1 MHDFGYKN
9 GELHCEGVPLRTI
22 AQRVGTPFY
31 CYSSS
36 TLANHY
42 RAFDKAFAGVPHLIC
57 FAVKSNPGT
66 AVLRVL
72 CREGAGAD
80 IVSGGELFR
89 ALRAGID
96 PKKIVYAGVGK
107 RRDEIEY
114 ALKMDILMFN
124 VESGEELQAI
134 DRAAKDMH
142 TKARIA
148 LRVNPDID
156 PRTHAYISTGLKEN
170 KFGIPIEQALEF
182 YQTAKGLANVE
193 VVGIHQHIGSQ
204 ITEVQPFVD
213 ALTKLTG
220 FVKQL
225 RAAGVEIRY
234 INMGGGLGITYKD
247 ETPPLPKDVAAAVQP
262 LLKDCS
268 CTLVLEPGRAI
279 VGNAGILVTS
289 VLYHKESG
297 EKKFLIVDAGM
308 NDLIR
313 PSLYEAYHDIRPV
326 VQQDKP
332 APAVVDVVGP
342 ICESGDF
349 LAKDREL
356 PAVKQGELLAD
367 QLQGAA
373 VGVADADHA
382 SPPVSQEHRGLGRHA
397 RGEGQGRLGT
407 LQGGELGLQGLDGG
421 IQPIA
426 GVERAGLA
434 PFDHVQD
441 RRGGRKGKGGRGVDR
456 RVRAA
461 VGVLQ
466 LAGMHTEGPQA
477 LTLRHG
483 STPPSIAPGSPP
495 EPAAAR
501 RLGSRRGDRS
511 G

>member
-1 MHDFGYKN
+1 MHDFDYKN

-31 CYSSS
+31 CYSSN
-36 TLANHY
+36 TLASHF

-57 FAVKSNPGT
+57 FAVKSNPGA

-72 CREGAGAD
+72 GREGAGAD

-170 KFGIPIEQALEF
+170 KFGIPLERALEH
-182 YQTAKGLANVE
+182 YQIAKGLANTE

-204 ITEVQPFVD
+204 ITEIQPFVD
-213 ALTKLTG
+213 ALTKITG
-220 FVKQL
+220 FVREL
-225 RAAGVEIRY
+225 RAAGIGIKY

-247 ETPPLPKDVAAAVQP
+247 ETPPLPRDVAQAVQP
-262 LLKDCS
+262 LLKECG
-268 CTLVLEPGRAI
+268 CTIVMEPGRAI
-279 VGNAGILVTS
+279 VGNAGVLVTS

-297 EKKFLIVDAGM
+297 AKKFVIVDAGM

-313 PSLYEAYHDIRPV
+313 PSLYEAYHEIRPV
-326 VQQDKP
+326 VRQEQP
-332 APAVVDVVGP
+332 ANAVVDVVGP

-349 LAKDREL
+349 LAKDREM
-356 PAVKQGELLAD
+356 PAVKQGELLAVM
-367 QLQGAA
+367 GAGA
-373 VGVADADHA
+373 YGFSMA
-382 SPPVSQEHRGLGRHA
+382 SNYNSRPRVSEVLVRGNDYYVVRERETYNDLVK
-397 RGEGQGRLGT
+397 GEKLPRWL
-407 LQGGELGLQGLDGG
+407 
-421 IQPIA
+421 
-426 GVERAGLA
+426 
-434 PFDHVQD
+434 
-441 RRGGRKGKGGRGVDR
+441 
-456 RVRAA
+456 
-461 VGVLQ
+461 
-466 LAGMHTEGPQA
+466 EG
-477 LTLRHG
+477 
-483 STPPSIAPGSPP
+483 
-495 EPAAAR
+495 
-501 RLGSRRGDRS
+501 
-511 G
+511 